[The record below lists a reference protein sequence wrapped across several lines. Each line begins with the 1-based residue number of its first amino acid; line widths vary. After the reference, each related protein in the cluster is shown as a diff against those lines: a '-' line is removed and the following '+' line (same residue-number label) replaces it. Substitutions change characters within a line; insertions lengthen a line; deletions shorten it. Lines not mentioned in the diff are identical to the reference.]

1 MIATGADPLAP
12 GRLLAE
18 RYRIGPLL
26 GSGGTAAVHRA
37 TDELLGRTVAV
48 KALVRAVG
56 DDAAERRE
64 RAEIEL
70 LASVHHRSLVTL
82 FDAGKAHVDGL
93 PVSFLVME
101 LVEGPSLAQRL
112 EEGPLPLAAVER
124 LARDLAEAL
133 AVVHAH
139 GIVHR
144 DVKPANVL
152 LAPAPLHR
160 SAFDAKLADFGIAAL
175 IGADRLT
182 ATGTVLGT
190 AAYLSPEQ
198 ATGARVEASSDIYS
212 LGLVLLEALTGR
224 REYPGS
230 LVESLSARLARDPE
244 IPGELGY
251 PWKSLLTAMTT
262 RDPAERPT
270 ATAVLERLSRPAGGA
285 DATAATTAAAAA
297 AAATAATSI
306 GATAALAA
314 PLEATRPL
322 AVDDSATTARTAASR
337 PQRSRRTRGLA
348 VALGLAAAGAL
359 VAIPVLS
366 QQPAP
371 SGKAPVEIELADL
384 PGLVPDQGVA
394 EPAITEP
401 EPEQVAEPAP
411 APAPVAEPEPAVV
424 VTPADGSNG
433 NNGDGNANGNN
444 GNGNG
449 NAGDNGDDNGSGS
462 GSGNAGNGNA
472 GNGNGNAG
480 DGGNGNRGNNGNV
493 NGNGNRP

>member
-48 KALVRAVG
+48 KALVRPVG

-82 FDAGKAHVDGL
+82 FDAGKTHVDGL

-112 EEGPLPLAAVER
+112 DEGPLPLAEVER

-152 LAPAPLHR
+152 LSPAPLHR
-160 SAFDAKLADFGIAAL
+160 GAFDAKLADFGIAAL
-175 IGADRLT
+175 VGGERLT

-198 ATGARVEASSDIYS
+198 ATGARVDASSDIYS

-251 PWKSLLTAMTT
+251 RWKSLLTAMTT

-270 ATAVLERLSRPAGGA
+270 ARAVLERLSRSAGGA

-297 AAATAATSI
+297 AAATSV
-306 GATAALAA
+306 GATAALATARAPIAA
-314 PLEATRPL
+314 PLDATRPL

-337 PQRSRRTRGLA
+337 PQRSKRTRGLA
-348 VALGLAAAGAL
+348 LALGLAAAGAL

-366 QQPAP
+366 QQPT
-371 SGKAPVEIELADL
+371 SSEKAPVEIELADL

-394 EPAITEP
+394 EPPVT
-401 EPEQVAEPAP
+401 EPEQVAVPEP

-424 VTPADGSNG
+424 VTPADG
-433 NNGDGNANGNN
+433 NNGN

-449 NAGDNGDDNGSGS
+449 NAGNGNDGN
-462 GSGNAGNGNA
+462 GNAGNGN
-472 GNGNGNAG
+472 GNGSGNAGNGNAG
-480 DGGNGNRGNNGNV
+480 DGGNGNRGNSGNNG